1 MVAINALIPRQRLF
15 DGIPTSVPFTYRD
28 GITTLELIELLRHN
42 LDVVQTQAN
51 DLANQLNN
59 YEQSNEQ
66 DKTAIRDELD
76 KVQQQIDD
84 IADKLGNL
92 EVVNDA
98 WNVTKGRYTDSQTAM
113 RDTYRELAVFG
124 ARVNQ
129 VASLTVNQLAE
140 HTVNE
145 VSAVGNYT
153 IFNNI
158 KPRVTDPQTGESYD
172 GQ

>member
-28 GITTLELIELLRHN
+28 GLTTLQLIECLRCN
-42 LDVVQTQAN
+42 LGVIQQQAN
-51 DLANQLNN
+51 DIAEQLKD
-59 YEQSNEQ
+59 YAQSNEQ
-66 DKTAIRDELD
+66 DKTAIRNELD
-76 KVQQQIDD
+76 KIQQQIDD
-84 IADKLGNL
+84 ITDKLGNL
-92 EVVNDA
+92 ESVNDA
-98 WNVTKGRYTDSQTAM
+98 WNVTKGRCTDSQTAM

-129 VASLTVNQLAE
+129 IATLTVNQLAE

-145 VSAVGNYT
+145 VSAIGNYT
-153 IFNNI
+153 MFNDN
-158 KPRVTDPQTGESYD
+158 KPRVTDPQTGEPYD

>member
-1 MVAINALIPRQRLF
+1 MPVTPMFRPIRAV
-15 DGIPTSVPFTYRD
+15 PTSVPFTYRD
-28 GITTLELIELLRHN
+28 GITTLELLECLRRN
-42 LDVVQTQAN
+42 LDIIQSQAN
-51 DLANQLNN
+51 DLANQLKD
-59 YEQSNEQ
+59 YESSNEQ
-66 DKTAIRDELD
+66 DKTAIRNELD
-76 KVQQQIDD
+76 KIQQQIDD

-92 EVVNDA
+92 DIVNDV

-129 VASLTVNQLAE
+129 IAGLTVNQLAE
-140 HTVNE
+140 HTVDE

-153 IFNNI
+153 IFNDSR
-158 KPRVTDPQTGESYD
+158 PRVTSPQAGEPYD

>member
-129 VASLTVNQLAE
+129 VASLTVKQLAE

>member
-28 GITTLELIELLRHN
+28 GLTTLQLIECLRCN
-42 LDVVQTQAN
+42 LGVIQQQAN
-51 DLANQLNN
+51 DIAEQLKD
-59 YEQSNEQ
+59 YAQSNEQ
-66 DKTAIRDELD
+66 DKTAIRNELD
-76 KVQQQIDD
+76 KIQQQIND
-84 IADKLGNL
+84 ITDKLGNL
-92 EVVNDA
+92 EIVSDA

-129 VASLTVNQLAE
+129 IADLTVNQLAE

-145 VSAVGNYT
+145 VSAIGNYT
-153 IFNNI
+153 IFDNN
-158 KPRVTDPQTGESYD
+158 KPRVTDPQTGEPYD